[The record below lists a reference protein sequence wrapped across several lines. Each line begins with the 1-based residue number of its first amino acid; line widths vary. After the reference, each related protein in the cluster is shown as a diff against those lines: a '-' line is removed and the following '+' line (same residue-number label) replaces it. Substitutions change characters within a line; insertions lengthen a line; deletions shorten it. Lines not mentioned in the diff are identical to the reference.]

1 MFRELLKKQ
10 LAVWD
15 KTGATDFITPERLR
29 VYALLAGLVVWETG
43 KLILSSCQGV
53 EWQRNLA
60 VHLWS
65 VCIYMHL
72 HVMLVSLGTVVN
84 PLLP

>member
-43 KLILSSCQGV
+43 KLILSSCQSV

-65 VCIYMHL
+65 VCVVCVYMWY
-72 HVMLVSLGTVVN
+72 VMYLYLYLQV
-84 PLLP
+84 LL

>member
-43 KLILSSCQGV
+43 KLILSSCRNV

-65 VCIYMHL
+65 VLVLCTCVCVYMWYVTYMCL
-72 HVMLVSLGTVVN
+72 YL
-84 PLLP
+84 